1 MNILSGDG
9 DGGEIKGVRGM
20 EGNRRKERESDE
32 GSERGNNLPTFV
44 KAVHSCERKYSR
56 CWCGAIGCAVKVKL
70 E

>member
-32 GSERGNNLPTFV
+32 GSERGNNFPTLL
-44 KAVHSCERKYSR
+44 KQSTAVRGNTLDV
-56 CWCGAIGCAVKVKL
+56 GAGQLVVQ
-70 E
+70 